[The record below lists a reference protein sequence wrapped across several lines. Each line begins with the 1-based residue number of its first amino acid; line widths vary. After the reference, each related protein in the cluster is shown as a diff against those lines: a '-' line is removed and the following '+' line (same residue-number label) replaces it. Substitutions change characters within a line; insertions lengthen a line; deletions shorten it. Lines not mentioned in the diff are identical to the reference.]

1 MANEI
6 EKVNTIAIA
15 DIEKINGKTD
25 DNIEKLNTFE
35 FAGVSIPSWAGTRAV
50 IGGGTV
56 SVHADQNVLQYKT
69 VGATANTA
77 DFGDLQS
84 LRSQH
89 QCAGSNQTRGIF
101 GGGMGRSGATQIYG
115 VTDTDYITV
124 ASTGNGTDFG
134 DMDLQSAYGIRSG
147 CSNGTLLFSAGGWSG
162 TASANLDQMEYYT
175 IASTGNGT
183 DAGNLSEAKSSCG
196 GTSGDSRYL
205 IHGGAD

>member
-35 FAGVSIPSWAGTRAV
+35 FAGVTFPAWAGTRAV
-50 IGGGTV
+50 VGGGT
-56 SVHADQNVLQYKT
+56 SAVHADQNVLQYKT

-84 LRSQH
+84 MRSMH

-101 GGGMGRSGATQIYG
+101 GGGMGRPVGSQVYG
-115 VTDTDYITV
+115 VADTDYITV

-134 DMDLQSAYGIRSG
+134 DMDLESAYGIRSG

-162 TASANLDQMEYYT
+162 TTSANLDQMEYYT